1 MRKALLHAR
10 LFLLSCLESIGN
22 EREGWNMLRFCR
34 RPRRTTV
41 VYKKSFSLLVA
52 IFFSQTLYM
61 SANLE
66 AQQSC
71 VNIAGEWR
79 MEETATLRCTVT
91 VAGQSETY
99 SDPIGASRDIT
110 IAQSS
115 GSCFFTYDPGTIGAG
130 RVVQYY
136 RTEVTGEIV
145 GNAVTTTGGSLIP
158 APGVQLVEA
167 SFSANGQVSGNTMT
181 LSGSGPFKI
190 NQRVEGGL
198 TANLSCTLTSTAVF
212 TRSPQ
217 PPPLPLSITTSS
229 PLPNG

>member
-1 MRKALLHAR
+1 M
-10 LFLLSCLESIGN
+10 FI
-22 EREGWNMLRFCR
+22 RFCR
-34 RPRRTTV
+34 RASRTRLKDT
-41 VYKKSFSLLVA
+41 KSFGLLVG

-61 SANLE
+61 SANPE
-66 AQQSC
+66 AQQTC

-91 VAGQSETY
+91 VAGQSETD

-136 RTEVTGEIV
+136 LTEVTGEIV

-158 APGVQLVEA
+158 APGVQLIEA

-198 TANLSCTLTSTAVF
+198 IANLSCTLTSTAVF
-212 TRSPQ
+212 TRIQPRYPHRLCHYRSP
-217 PPPLPLSITTSS
+217 PHRLCATERWA
-229 PLPNG
+229 